1 MRFAPEHESRMDHE
15 VTGEEILIAN
25 DERKGKY
32 WHKEEKKGFSV
43 KSWVSRR
50 TDSDSS
56 VA

>member
-1 MRFAPEHESRMDHE
+1 MRFAPEHESRVDRE

-32 WHKEEKKGFSV
+32 WHKEERRGFSV

-50 TDSDSS
+50 TDSGSS